1 MAETNTSVRAGK
13 HLFEMELRYLGFD
26 QLQNARA
33 FRFEVVVKGATT
45 MQAVVVAVMALFLEY
60 RVGIQDGPSLCAA
73 RLTADLEQNVE
84 GDHVLTADDLR
95 GLCERRAAAEGKR
108 MEMRRMAG
116 RRASTGPE
124 PGNPRGGL

>member
-1 MAETNTSVRAGK
+1 
-13 HLFEMELRYLGFD
+13 MELRYLGFD
-26 QLQNARA
+26 QRQNARA
-33 FRFEVVVKGATT
+33 FRFEIVVKGATT
-45 MQAVVVAVMALFLEY
+45 MQAIVVADMALFLEY

-95 GLCERRAAAEGKR
+95 SLCERRAAAEGKR

-124 PGNPRGGL
+124 LGNPRGGL